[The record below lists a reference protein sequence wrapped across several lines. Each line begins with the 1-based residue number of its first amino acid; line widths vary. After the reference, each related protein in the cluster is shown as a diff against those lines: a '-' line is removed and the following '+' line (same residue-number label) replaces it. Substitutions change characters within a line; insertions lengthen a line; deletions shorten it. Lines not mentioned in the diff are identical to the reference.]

1 MSQAA
6 GLDECTYHE
15 EELLGLLTFKEILE
29 KVEPAREAEVGE
41 ERKRKG
47 RRERQNF
54 KKGEKSVVQRFQEDL
69 VR

>member
-15 EELLGLLTFKEILE
+15 EELLGLLTFREILE

-41 ERKRKG
+41 ERKGREG
-47 RRERQNF
+47 ERGRISRREKNQ
-54 KKGEKSVVQRFQEDL
+54 
-69 VR
+69 

>member
-1 MSQAA
+1 M
-6 GLDECTYHE
+6 
-15 EELLGLLTFKEILE
+15 E
-29 KVEPAREAEVGE
+29 KVEPARKAEVGE